1 MKTRAKRLAAILMA
15 AVMMTAMAVPVFAA
29 SDTTENAADT
39 STTGTTA
46 ITSMDF
52 TKTVDADENTYHPD
66 ETFTFTVTGASVTEG
81 EKYNNAVVSAGTG
94 TGTITASNVV
104 TDNSLL
110 GSKIYKS
117 SLDFTQLRFDQ
128 PGIYKY
134 TVTEGQ
140 GTNKDMTYDTTRNL
154 YVYVRWN
161 SEKTAT
167 EIYGAAM
174 SKDTTTANKDANFV
188 NEYKKSNKT
197 EEVFKDLTIEKTVTG
212 TQGDTSKLFSFTLT
226 IKSGSGRKYYKVST
240 TANGSAVQLESGKP
254 YPFELKDKDKI
265 VVENLSANDDYTI
278 TEADYTSEGY
288 KTKIGSVETNTQTGK
303 MPQQDLTVTFEN
315 NKEAVTPTGIFM
327 NYGPYIAMIAAA
339 AVLAFVF
346 LRRKEEL

>member
-39 STTGTTA
+39 STTGTA
-46 ITSMDF
+46 ITSMNF
-52 TKTVDADENTYHPD
+52 TKTVDADDNTYHPD
-66 ETFTFTVTGASVTEG
+66 ETFTFTVAGASVNDG
-81 EKYNNAVVSAGTG
+81 EKYNDAVVSTGTG

-104 TDNSLL
+104 TDTSLL
-110 GSKIYKS
+110 GRKIYKS
-117 SLDFTQLRFDQ
+117 SLDFSQLNFEQ

-134 TVTEGQ
+134 TVTEVAGS
-140 GTNKDMTYDTTRNL
+140 NKDMTYDTTRNL

-161 SEKTAT
+161 SDKTGL

-174 SKDTTTANKDANFV
+174 SKDTTTENKDANFV

-197 EEVFKDLTIEKTVTG
+197 EELFKDLTIEKTVTG

-226 IKSGSGRKYYKVST
+226 ITSGSGRKYYKVST

-254 YPFELKDKDKI
+254 YEFQLKDKDKI

-288 KTKIGSVETNTQTGK
+288 TTKIGSDKTNTKTGK

-315 NKEAVTPTGIFM
+315 NKEAVTPTGIVM
-327 NYGPYIAMIAAA
+327 SYGPYIAMIAAA